1 MVTKLN
7 EHQTHILGAAIIELL
22 NGELTDETIAAVD
35 SINRDAVPE
44 PLNNLVGM
52 MHGMSNYEP
61 IRQDIIAMLLTEIGG
76 AANEAKENL
85 YGRTDHELEPGWIIA
100 TLLFQVLESEHHS
113 ELIDEML
120 ELMPDPERA
129 GWAAPLTSH
138 ARRTKARGKE
148 LTLELLD
155 VLERIIK
162 KRREEL
168 S

>member
-7 EHQTHILGAAIIELL
+7 EDQTHILGAAIVALL

-35 SINRDAVPE
+35 SINREDVPE

-52 MHGMSNYEP
+52 MHGMSTYEP
-61 IRQDIIAMLLTEIGG
+61 LRQGIIAMLLTEIGG
-76 AANEAKENL
+76 AANEAKKRL
-85 YGRTDHELEPGWIIA
+85 YGKTEPQLEPGWMIE
-100 TLLFQVLESEHHS
+100 TLLFQALESEHHT
-113 ELIDEML
+113 ELIDEMI

-138 ARRTKARGKE
+138 ARGTKARGKE

-155 VLERIIK
+155 VLEGIIQ
-162 KRREEL
+162 KRKEQL